1 MTFSVD
7 LTMASAGEWFLNG
20 QSLKASN
27 VYMIRRDGT
36 RHTVTIR
43 SVPASLHG
51 AELKFVANGIESSIR
66 MEVRGRGTPASDP
79 QASPSSV
86 FSGGW
91 GQGEIVVPRP
101 QCSWRVQVCCWAWG
115 PSEWGPIVERV
126 CQAACPGWWKPQPKN
141 VSGQGAG
148 PHPPMM
154 QSLCLHLPPLPSAY
168 SPFPSFLIA
177 SPGWHLVLSSFL
189 ALPV

>member
-51 AELKFVANGIESSIR
+51 AELKFVANGIESSIC

-86 FSGGW
+86 FSGGCW
-91 GQGEIVVPRP
+91 DE
-101 QCSWRVQVCCWAWG
+101 SYLSSAKLLAVQ
-115 PSEWGPIVERV
+115 
-126 CQAACPGWWKPQPKN
+126 
-141 VSGQGAG
+141 
-148 PHPPMM
+148 
-154 QSLCLHLPPLPSAY
+154 PLGIPFRLESCICFY
-168 SPFPSFLIA
+168 SPGECL
-177 SPGWHLVLSSFL
+177 LSSRE
-189 ALPV
+189 